1 MGRSRA
7 TKPTRRQKIL
17 MQSAGLIPKNWLVIK
32 ETTEEL
38 IVVNRG
44 SGRTRRVKK

>member
-1 MGRSRA
+1 MGRART
-7 TKPTRRQKIL
+7 TKPTRKQKIL
-17 MQSAGLIPKNWLVIK
+17 MQSVGLVPKNWLVLK
-32 ETTEEL
+32 EMTEEL